1 MNQAVLIDL
10 ARQTVTLIIM
20 LSTPL
25 LAVTLIIGLIVSIV
39 QAVTQIQEPT
49 LSFVPKMLGV
59 FIALALFGPWMLNTM
74 LVFTANLLASLP
86 RFIR

>member
-74 LVFTANLLASLP
+74 LVFTANLLTSLP